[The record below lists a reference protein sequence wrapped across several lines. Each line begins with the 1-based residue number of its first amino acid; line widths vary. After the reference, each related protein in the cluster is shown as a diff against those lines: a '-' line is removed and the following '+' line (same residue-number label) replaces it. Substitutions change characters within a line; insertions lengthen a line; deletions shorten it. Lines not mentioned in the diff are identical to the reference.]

1 VTGIAMTDETSDKSM
16 EALLQESKQFRTNAM
31 EIKTIDNIL
40 RVNERKRNE
49 LIENKTISLETRNS
63 ELAYVERLREYWLE
77 QQAKHH

>member
-1 VTGIAMTDETSDKSM
+1 MTEETSEKSM

-31 EIKTIDNIL
+31 EAETINNIL

-49 LIENKTISLETRNS
+49 LIENKTAETPNL
-63 ELAYVERLREYWLE
+63 ELAYVERLRDYWLE

>member
-1 VTGIAMTDETSDKSM
+1 MTDETSDKSM